1 MPILTIYAELMTLL
15 LLIWGEH
22 MNYLL
27 ARVRDRRNGMRCV
40 LSNQKIYEIPGTLD
54 SAIPYAPDDSLD
66 EDEWFYLDNF
76 TERTYCL
83 DVLKSPF
90 NGTAYAAITDD
101 ELGIISFLCAIQDE
115 GLVYFQRVTKT
126 QLLRQK
132 RVVFGDNVRFEE
144 SSSEIVINTLPDA
157 IYRLADN
164 RLFFQKLS
172 TITAIF
178 PGIDEI
184 FREATA
190 EETTNFLTSDF
201 IIMGESFDA
210 SCVKKPNRK
219 RIALAKQALNS
230 YDQEQKAAVLQSI
243 RDYYPDIIN
252 DDDSFKV
259 ETDDD
264 LTYLLYGILQRYYTT
279 ADGREKR
286 IASSVRNIR

>member
-1 MPILTIYAELMTLL
+1 MTLL

-40 LSNQKIYEIPGTLD
+40 LSNQKIYEIPDTLD
-54 SAIPYAPDDSLD
+54 SAVPYTPDDSLD

-76 TERTYCL
+76 TQRAYCL
-83 DVLKSPF
+83 DILKSPF
-90 NGTAYAAITDD
+90 NGTSYATITDD
-101 ELGIISFLCAIQDE
+101 ELGIISFLCSVQDE
-115 GLVYFQRVTKT
+115 GMVYFQRVTKT

-132 RVVFGDNVRFEE
+132 RVVFGDTVRFEE
-144 SSSEIVINTLPDA
+144 SSSEIVINATPDA

-164 RLFFQKLS
+164 RLFFRKLS
-172 TITAIF
+172 AITAIF

-184 FREATA
+184 FHEATA
-190 EETTNFLTSDF
+190 EDTTSFLASDF
-201 IIMGESFDA
+201 IVVSESFDA
-210 SCVKKPNRK
+210 KCVKKPNLR
-219 RIALAKQALNS
+219 RIARAKEVLNN
-230 YDQEQKAAVLQSI
+230 YDPEQKTAVLQSI

-252 DDDSFKV
+252 NDDSFKI
-259 ETDDD
+259 ETDND